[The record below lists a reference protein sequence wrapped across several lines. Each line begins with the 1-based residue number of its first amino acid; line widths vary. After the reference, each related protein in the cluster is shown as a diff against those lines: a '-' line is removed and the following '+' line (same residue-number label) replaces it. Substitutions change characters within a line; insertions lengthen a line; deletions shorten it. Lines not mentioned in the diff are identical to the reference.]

1 MSMNERFKV
10 GYTFTIETGEEYFIA
25 DIDMQLNIPEYWC
38 YPVSVQKKL
47 RRKPG
52 LMHDD
57 EFNEDYQ
64 ICLGEREL
72 YEFVL
77 KAAEKKLAENKI
89 SVETPLGVLEATV
102 GGDPHDYPEIFTY
115 LVRPDGVEMDLV
127 AVEVK
132 NEGKFARAYLY
143 GDTAT
148 DQYTRTHD
156 WTEAELNIQCD

>member
-10 GYTFTIETGEEYFIA
+10 GYTFAIETGEEYFIA

-47 RRKPG
+47 KRKPS
-52 LMHDD
+52 LIHDD
-57 EFNEDYQ
+57 DFNEDYQ

-72 YEFVL
+72 YELVL

-89 SVETPLGVLEATV
+89 SVETPLGVLEATI
-102 GGDPHDYPEIFTY
+102 GGDPHCYPEIFTY
-115 LVRPDGVEMDLV
+115 LVRPDGVEIDLV

-132 NEGKFARAYLY
+132 KDEKFARAYLY
-143 GDTAT
+143 GDTKT
-148 DQYTRTHD
+148 EQYTRTHD
-156 WTEAELNIQCD
+156 WTEAELNVECD